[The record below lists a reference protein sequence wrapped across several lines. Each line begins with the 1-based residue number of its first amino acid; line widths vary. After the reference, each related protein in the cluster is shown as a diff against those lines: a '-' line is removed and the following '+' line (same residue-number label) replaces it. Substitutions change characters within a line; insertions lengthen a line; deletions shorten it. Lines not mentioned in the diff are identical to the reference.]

1 MDAGSRM
8 VERMDDNVIRT
19 ADARAMRRLVRR
31 GACILAEY
39 NWAGSGVAEL
49 EARGREWVLRLP
61 APKNRQQAA

>member
-1 MDAGSRM
+1 M

-19 ADARAMRRLVRR
+19 ADERAMRRLVRR

-39 NWAGSGVAEL
+39 NWAGSGVADL

-61 APKNRQQAA
+61 APKIGQQAA